1 MIHYNVWFNLR
12 NDSKEGLDIIRAF
25 LIELCEAGDIAGFQ
39 LLENGGA
46 AGKTRMLRFQAL
58 IEFDTDVQL
67 AAAFSAQ
74 AARGIHAGL
83 HGRVMALVSEFQIEV
98 FRQIASKH
106 CPRKIE

>member
-12 NDSKEGLDIIRAF
+12 NDSGEGLDIIRAF
-25 LIELCEAGDIAGFQ
+25 LIELCEAGAIAGFQ
-39 LLENGGA
+39 LLKNSGA

-58 IEFDTDVQL
+58 IEFDTEVQFT
-67 AAAFSAQ
+67 AAFSTQ
-74 AARGIHAGL
+74 AARGIHAGF

-98 FRQIASKH
+98 FKQIASQN